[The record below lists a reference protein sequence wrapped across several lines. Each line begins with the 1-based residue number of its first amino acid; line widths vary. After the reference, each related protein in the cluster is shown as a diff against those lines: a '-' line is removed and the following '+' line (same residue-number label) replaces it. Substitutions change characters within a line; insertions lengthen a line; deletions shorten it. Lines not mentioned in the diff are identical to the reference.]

1 MSGREVS
8 AVVFDLD
15 GVLVDSELLRLELTR
30 LIIAPA
36 ELLEEDYLRFIGT
49 RGFAEWLAGR
59 CGIAPQEIRRR
70 FDRALDAH
78 LAGEGLDPVDGARE
92 LLSSLEARGRRLAV
106 ASQSDADT
114 IARMLRATGL
124 AHHFSVVCS
133 AQHVRRA
140 KPAPDVYLRAAAMLD
155 VEPADCIAVEDSP
168 HGVQAALEA
177 GMTVVQARQTRYPF
191 PPQPGAASVVDSL
204 RDFDLDWLD
213 RAPAPR

>member
-1 MSGREVS
+1 
-8 AVVFDLD
+8 
-15 GVLVDSELLRLELTR
+15 
-30 LIIAPA
+30 
-36 ELLEEDYLRFIGT
+36 
-49 RGFAEWLAGR
+49 
-59 CGIAPQEIRRR
+59 
-70 FDRALDAH
+70 
-78 LAGEGLDPVDGARE
+78 
-92 LLSSLEARGRRLAV
+92 
-106 ASQSDADT
+106 
-114 IARMLRATGL
+114 MLRATGL
-124 AHHFSVVCS
+124 AHHFPVVCS